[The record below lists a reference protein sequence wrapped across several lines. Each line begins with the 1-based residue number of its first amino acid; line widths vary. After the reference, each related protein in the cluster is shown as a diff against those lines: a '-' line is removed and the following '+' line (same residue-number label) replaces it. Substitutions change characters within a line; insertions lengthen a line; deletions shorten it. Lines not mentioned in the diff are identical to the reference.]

1 MSANTNSFLL
11 LTQTKLNEMDGEN
24 VSSLYKGIKSEH
36 LPNIN
41 VSTIKHNDNEYHLIK
56 YKKDTINNDNVLTT
70 GQFRSVIARNGKVL
84 SFAPPK
90 SMETSHFI
98 EKYKD
103 IAKCYAEEFVE
114 GTMINLFYDDTDA
127 DDDEYDEKNWVIAT
141 KSNIGATNSFFTT
154 GHVNVEDTFS
164 YMFLD
169 ACKHANLDYKSLPR
183 QYQYSF
189 VLQHP
194 KNRIVLDIKDPTLY
208 LIDVNCIRRDD
219 NLVTRMSL
227 FNELDK
233 TKVKHPTKY
242 EFEHLSE
249 FVKEWK
255 NTVHDEFEHL
265 SEFVK
270 EWKNTVHDYTTM
282 GVVIYCKYGYGHRNR
297 TKLRNPNYEYAKV
310 LRGNQ
315 PKLEFRFIE
324 LWQEKRVQEYLSY
337 FPECKML
344 FDTYWTK
351 LSKFMDATF
360 NNYVDCYMLKRQALK
375 EYPFEYR
382 NHMYALHTIYKEQLR
397 SKNSVVTI
405 PIAVEYFRALPAAK
419 LMFSLNYNMRPK
431 SDDVSV

>member
-1 MSANTNSFLL
+1 MSARTNSFLL

-24 VSSLYKGIKSEH
+24 VSSLYKGIKSEY
-36 LPNIN
+36 LPNVN
-41 VSTIKHNDNEYHLIK
+41 LSTIKYNDNEYHLIK
-56 YKKDTINNDNVLTT
+56 YKKDKINNDNVLTT

-98 EKYKD
+98 ETYKD
-103 IAKCYAEEFVE
+103 IANCYAEEFVE
-114 GTMINLFYDDTDA
+114 GTMINLFYDDADA
-127 DDDEYDEKNWVIAT
+127 FKHNDIYYDNYDEKNWVITT
-141 KSNIGATNSFFTT
+141 KSNIGATNSFFTN
-154 GHVNVEDTFS
+154 GHVEVEDTFR
-164 YMFLD
+164 YMFID

-194 KNRIVLDIKDPTLY
+194 KNRIVLDIKEPTLY

-242 EFEHLSE
+242 EFG
-249 FVKEWK
+249 
-255 NTVHDEFEHL
+255 DL

-297 TKLRNPNYEYAKV
+297 TKLRNPAYEYVKV

-315 PKLEFRFIE
+315 PKLEYRFIE

-337 FPECKML
+337 FPECKTL
-344 FDTYWTK
+344 FDTYWSK

-360 NNYVDCYMLKRQALK
+360 NNYVACYMLKRQALK

-382 NHMYALHTIYKEQLR
+382 NHMYALHTMYKEQLR

-405 PIAVEYFRALPAAK
+405 PITVEYFRALPAAK
-419 LMFSLNYNMRPK
+419 LMFSLNYNMRPTV
-431 SDDVSV
+431 DNVSV

>member
-1 MSANTNSFLL
+1 MSSHM
-11 LTQTKLNEMDGEN
+11 KLNEMDGED
-24 VSSLYKGIKSEH
+24 VSGLYKGIKSEY
-36 LPNIN
+36 LPN
-41 VSTIKHNDNEYHLIK
+41 VKLSTIKHNDKEYHLIK
-56 YKKDTINNDNVLTT
+56 YNKNNLNKDNVLTT
-70 GQFRSVIARNGKVL
+70 GLFRSVIARNGKVL

-98 EKYKD
+98 ETYN
-103 IAKCYAEEFVE
+103 KCYAEEFVE
-114 GTMINLFYDDTDA
+114 GTMINLFYDDADADA
-127 DDDEYDEKNWVIAT
+127 DDDEYDEKNWVITT

-154 GHVNVEDTFS
+154 GRVNEEDTFH

-169 ACKHANLDYKSLPR
+169 ACKHANLNYKYLPKK
-183 QYQYSF
+183 YQYSF

-194 KNRIVLDIKDPTLY
+194 KNRIVLDIKEPTLY
-208 LIDVNCIRRDD
+208 LIDVNNIRRSD
-219 NLVTRMSL
+219 NLVTRVSL
-227 FNELDK
+227 LNKLDN
-233 TKVKHPTKY
+233 TKVHFPKRY
-242 EFEHLSE
+242 EFEDLSE

-255 NTVHDEFEHL
+255 SKD
-265 SEFVK
+265 
-270 EWKNTVHDYTTM
+270 HDYTTM
-282 GVVIYCKYGYGHRNR
+282 GIVIYCNNGNGNRNR
-297 TKLRNPNYEYAKV
+297 TKLRNPKYEYVKV

-337 FPECKML
+337 FPECNAL

-360 NNYVDCYMLKRQALK
+360 NNYVGCYMLKRQALK
-375 EYPFEYR
+375 EYPFEHR

-419 LMFSLNYNMRPK
+419 LMFSLNYNRRPVV
-431 SDDVSV
+431 VSENTSV